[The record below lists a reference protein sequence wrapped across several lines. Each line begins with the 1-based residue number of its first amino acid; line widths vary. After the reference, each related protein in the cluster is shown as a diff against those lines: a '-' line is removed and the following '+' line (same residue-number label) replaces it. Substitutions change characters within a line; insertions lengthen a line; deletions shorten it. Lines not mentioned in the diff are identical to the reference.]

1 VLLLLFAAH
10 AWSTSPGPCFN
21 ILDYGAHRDGS
32 ASSTEAIHSAIQA
45 AQAAGGGTVYVPAG
59 NYLTGP
65 IELVSNLVLQVEA
78 GATLRFP
85 AARLPFTK
93 GRVQGI
99 ECLTPVPLIGG
110 QNLQNVTMD
119 NVSRPISVTQLYQMQ
134 GETPAG
140 PEPVSPR
147 TPVFRD
153 IAISHVTISRASGLI
168 DFSWN
173 PISTTASSGEGPR
186 PILIDIAGL
195 PEMPIVGLRLSDVI
209 ASGKAGLRASHT
221 LGLELH
227 NVQVNADSGPAFFV
241 RDSQELE
248 LDGVTTRHPLP
259 DAPVIRLERSPGAVV
274 RASRAFTGTGT
285 FLSVAPGEMK
295 TIVLEGNG
303 LTNARNPTEETDGKS
318 E

>member
-1 VLLLLFAAH
+1 
-10 AWSTSPGPCFN
+10 
-21 ILDYGAHRDGS
+21 
-32 ASSTEAIHSAIQA
+32 
-45 AQAAGGGTVYVPAG
+45 
-59 NYLTGP
+59 
-65 IELVSNLVLQVEA
+65 
-78 GATLRFP
+78 
-85 AARLPFTK
+85 
-93 GRVQGI
+93 
-99 ECLTPVPLIGG
+99 
-110 QNLQNVTMD
+110 
-119 NVSRPISVTQLYQMQ
+119 MQ

-195 PEMPIVGLRLSDVI
+195 PEMPIVGLRLSDVV
-209 ASGKAGLRASHT
+209 ASGRAGLRVSDT

-227 NVQVNADSGPAFFV
+227 NVQVNADTGPAFFV
-241 RDSQELE
+241 RNSQELE
-248 LDGVTTRHPLP
+248 LDGVATRHPLP

-274 RASRAFTGTGT
+274 RASRAFAGTGT
-285 FLSVAPGEMK
+285 FLSVPSGELK
-295 TIVLEGNG
+295 NIVLEGNS
-303 LTNARNPTEETDGKS
+303 LTPARNPTEETDGKF